1 MLLTA
6 IFFSKKQGKAL
17 KSDKSFVKSS
27 ISKFVSFKKGNGRRR
42 LKRKPFSFFFLL
54 FKKRKK
60 NRRFRGGS
68 ILSYLLRLSKFTERK
83 KEKVRLRR
91 VGLSRY
97 YRYVVKK
104 RPKFIKDINDR
115 EKKRRLL
122 AFSRLNK
129 ASSRPFFS
137 RFFTVKEKRM
147 FFVGLLRQ
155 LSKTTKRKGFVRKKN
170 TLNRLFDFIGF
181 SRLKFFWQY
190 NKRRRWFHFKSRFG
204 VLGIDPT
211 VFTESYTFRKNPPIS
226 DEMRFMKKHYRRV
239 TKRYLGRFRFLS
251 FFRSSGDFRAL
262 RLFFKPFWK
271 RALWGIRRP
280 TFSLNQKYLKRLPH
294 FRPSR
299 SAYGLSLLEK
309 QKLKFFYL
317 GLKERKIKYFLKK
330 AQRMEG
336 GLLQNF
342 LGLLESRLG
351 TLVYR
356 CNFCKDI
363 FTVLRFIRK
372 GYFAVNG
379 VICKDPNFELQ
390 PGDVFSLSSLASMS
404 VKRQCVE
411 VMRKRSFFF
420 LLPTRYVEFSFLLLK
435 GVLYRRPSNGEVFYP
450 FRLNPLRVLRFY
462 NIHF

>member
-1 MLLTA
+1 MLLKA
-6 IFFSKKQGKAL
+6 IFFSKKPGQAFD
-17 KSDKSFVKSS
+17 SDKSFVKSS
-27 ISKFVSFKKGNGRRR
+27 KSKFVSFKRGKAGKN
-42 LKRKPFSFFFLL
+42 LKRKQFSFLFLL
-54 FKKRKK
+54 FKKRRK
-60 NRRFRGGS
+60 NRRFKGRH
-68 ILSYLLRLSKFTERK
+68 ILNYLLRLSKLKERK
-83 KEKVRLRR
+83 KERARLRR

-97 YRYVVKK
+97 YRYVVKW
-104 RPKFIKDINDR
+104 RPKFIKDVNDLER
-115 EKKRRLL
+115 KRRLL
-122 AFSRLNK
+122 AFSRLKK

-147 FFVGLLRQ
+147 FFAGVLRQ
-155 LSKTTKRKGFVRKKN
+155 FSKTTQRKGFVRKKN

-211 VFTESYTFRKNPPIS
+211 VFTESYTFRKNPPIK
-226 DEMRFMKKHYRRV
+226 DEMRFMKKHQRRI
-239 TKRYLGRFRFLS
+239 TKRYFGRFRFLS

-299 SAYGLSLLEK
+299 SAYSLTLLEK

-317 GLKERKIKYFLKK
+317 GLKERKIRYFLKR

-342 LGLLESRLG
+342 LGLLESRLA

-356 CNFCKDI
+356 CNYCKDI

-372 GYFAVNG
+372 GFFAVNG

-390 PGDVFSLSSLASMS
+390 PGDVFSLSGRASLSI
-404 VKRQCVE
+404 KKQCRE
-411 VMRKRSFFF
+411 SIHQRSFFF
-420 LLPTRYVEFSFLLLK
+420 LLPTRYVEFSFLLLE
-435 GVLYRRPSNGEVFYP
+435 GVFYRRPSNGEVFYP